1 MVGLNRFCISHH
13 AMPDLAPRQIWD
25 AIEDPGFT
33 AAENAAHPPPRPF
46 PVLTGAQ
53 LRTLTLPPQRSIL
66 GDLNIALGQM
76 SALIGQGG
84 VGKSRLLMQVALSQA
99 LGWKVAGLPTH
110 GPALRWLLLGNENS
124 IHRLKSDYLKMTA
137 ALSPEQRDQVDAHV
151 LFHVIETVEDS
162 FLSLGSDETQKRWQD
177 TLAEHRPN
185 VVTVDPFGEV
195 MAGDILKDVD
205 VRSTLRTLTKVCR
218 RHSPDTAIVILHHAR
233 TGRANIAQAVG
244 WDRANFALGS
254 KALYSGCRSVLN
266 VAPADA
272 DDPSRIVLSCAK
284 ANDARPFQPVG
295 LRLNDTTMF
304 YDLDTTFDLQSWRDN
319 VEGKTTG
326 QAATIRDVL
335 NAIAA
340 GTVRHKDIVGM
351 LVNETAC
358 SERTAKQRITDAL
371 EKGYIRKGKTGEYR
385 IAKDPEIPAQPSSHE
400 PLL

>member
-1 MVGLNRFCISHH
+1 MS
-13 AMPDLAPRQIWD
+13 DLTPRQIWD
-25 AIEDPGFT
+25 AVEDPEFT
-33 AAENAAHPPPRPF
+33 ATENRANPPPRPF

-53 LRTLTLPPQRSIL
+53 LRALTLPPQRSIL

-76 SALIGQGG
+76 AAVIGQGG
-84 VGKSRLLMQVALSQA
+84 VGKSRLLMQVALSQV
-99 LGWKVAGLPTH
+99 LGWSVAGLPTH
-110 GPALRWLLLGNENS
+110 APALRWLLLGNENS
-124 IHRLKSDYLKMTA
+124 IHRLKSDYGKMTA
-137 ALSPEQRDQVDAHV
+137 SLSIEQRDAVDAHV

-162 FLSLGSDETQKRWQD
+162 FLSLGSEETQKRWLD
-177 TLAEHRPN
+177 TLAEHRPD

-205 VRSTLRTLTKVCR
+205 VRGTLRTLTRICR
-218 RHSPDTAIVILHHAR
+218 RHSPETAIVILHHAR

-266 VAPADA
+266 VAPADP

-284 ANDARPFQPVG
+284 ANDARPFSPVG
-295 LRLNDTTMF
+295 LRLNETTML
-304 YDLDTTFDLQSWRDN
+304 YDLDPSFDLQSWRDN

-326 QAATIRDVL
+326 QVATIRDVL
-335 NAIAA
+335 DAIAA
-340 GTVRHKDIVGM
+340 GTVRHKDIVTA
-351 LVNETAC
+351 LVDATAC

-371 EKGYIRKGKTGEYR
+371 EKGYIRKSRTGDYR
-385 IAKDPEIPAQPSSHE
+385 IAKTAENPAQPITHE